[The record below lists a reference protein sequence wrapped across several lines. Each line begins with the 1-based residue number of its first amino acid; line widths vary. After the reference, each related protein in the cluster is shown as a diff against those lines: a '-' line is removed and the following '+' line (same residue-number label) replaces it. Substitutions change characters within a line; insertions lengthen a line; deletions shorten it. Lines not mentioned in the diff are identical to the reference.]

1 MCRES
6 VARWRHGSGEFYLY
20 DWNVDKREYI
30 RLLREYDL
38 NRDPTAL
45 ARYVGV
51 VGI

>member
-1 MCRES
+1 METP
-6 VARWRHGSGEFYLY
+6 GSGEFYLY